1 MAWCAPSRGGWSW
14 GEAGA
19 RPPPGGAGR
28 RAGGVGPPGRVIVP
42 GRRGGGGRLPPTSRP
57 GPFGLGGEEEPRGGV
72 ELTVSRN
79 FGAES
84 LRTSGQKKIPAG
96 ETVMRLLQRKVDVKT
111 RYGGGFVQEIDG
123 ISGGRRSGRPVD
135 WFYYVNGIE
144 SENGA
149 AARRLSPG
157 DRVWW
162 DHHDWGAAMR
172 IPAVVGSYP
181 EPFVSGS
188 GGKRLP
194 VRIDCGESAQ
204 RACDEVR
211 QRLENA
217 GAKVGGVSAIGS
229 QDEGGVLRVLVG
241 PWADVPRDPAA
252 RPLGGGPEAP
262 GGVALP
268 PPRGGRLRT
277 VH

>member
-19 RPPPGGAGR
+19 RPPRVGAGR
-28 RAGGVGPPGRVIVP
+28 RAGGPRPP
-42 GRRGGGGRLPPTSRP
+42 RRWGGGVGRARVLLGWARCVALA
-57 GPFGLGGEEEPRGGV
+57 GCGLGAGGASKGGGV

-79 FGAES
+79 FGAEP
-84 LRTSGQKKIPAG
+84 LRTSRQRKIPAG

-157 DRVWW
+157 DRV
-162 DHHDWGAAMR
+162 
-172 IPAVVGSYP
+172 
-181 EPFVSGS
+181 
-188 GGKRLP
+188 
-194 VRIDCGESAQ
+194 
-204 RACDEVR
+204 
-211 QRLENA
+211 
-217 GAKVGGVSAIGS
+217 
-229 QDEGGVLRVLVG
+229 
-241 PWADVPRDPAA
+241 
-252 RPLGGGPEAP
+252 
-262 GGVALP
+262 
-268 PPRGGRLRT
+268 
-277 VH
+277 